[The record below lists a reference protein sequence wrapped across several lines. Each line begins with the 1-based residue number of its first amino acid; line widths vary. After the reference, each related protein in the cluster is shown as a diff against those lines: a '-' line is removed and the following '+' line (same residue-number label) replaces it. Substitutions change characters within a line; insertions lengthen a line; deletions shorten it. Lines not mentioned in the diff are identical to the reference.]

1 MSSTT
6 DHKAERGQVLVLFA
20 GGLIAILIVAAL
32 AFDAGMMVV
41 ERRDEQNAAD
51 AAALA
56 GARTVLTSANFSGPC
71 PATPSGNTAVDAAC
85 AIAKANGF
93 DDADSTETVNIY
105 IPAIHGRYKAVPGF
119 IEVQIQGTR
128 PSVFGGIIG
137 RSTWPVGVFAVATG
151 GQTLS
156 FEFSMLALDPTACEA
171 IKITGGGIVEAYA
184 NIQSNSTGAGC
195 APGDPVSFKR
205 AGGATIDVIADDA
218 TCRAVGEI
226 VDQGSGYMTC
236 TPAENSFALPDPL
249 RYLPAPPQPS
259 LPTQTMGRV
268 GHTKAI
274 PDYCPGATGSKA
286 PSLTQS
292 GPCDVGGNGNA
303 YRGLAWILYP
313 GLYPHGI
320 EVDNDAIAYLMP
332 GIYWIGGGGLQVSN
346 GGSVFTIATES
357 DAAAS
362 IAGATFGGATRCL
375 AVSQAPNPD
384 LPYKCGVMIYNSTL
398 PSQPAGEVHLN
409 GSAATMKLQGF
420 EVAAGDPMDI
430 YNKIVFYQDR
440 TVTTPITLN
449 GSSSSTEVIGVI
461 YSPVG
466 QVKLNGNGGT
476 LLVDQIIA
484 GTYDINGNGGTIKV
498 FANSGFDSP
507 IVAAGL
513 VD

>member
-1 MSSTT
+1 M
-6 DHKAERGQVLVLFA
+6 LVLFA
-20 GGLIAILIVAAL
+20 GGLVAILIVAAL
-32 AFDAGMMVV
+32 AFDVGMMVV

-56 GARTVLTSANFSGPC
+56 GARTVLTSANFSGSC

-85 AIAKANGF
+85 AIAEANGF
-93 DDADSTETVNIY
+93 DDADASEVVNVY
-105 IPAIHGRYKAVPGF
+105 IPPIHGRYKALPGF
-119 IEVQIQGTR
+119 VEVQIQGTR

-156 FEFSMLALDPTACEA
+156 FEFSMLALDPTACKA
-171 IKITGGGIVEAYA
+171 IHVAGDGVVEAYA
-184 NIQSNSTGAGC
+184 NIQSNSTGAAC
-195 APGDPVSFKR
+195 APGDPVSFSR
-205 AGGATIDVIADDA
+205 TGGSTIDVIADDA

-226 VDQGSGYMTC
+226 QDQGSGSMTC
-236 TPAENSFALPDPL
+236 VAAEDSFALPDPL
-249 RYLPAPPQPS
+249 RDLPAPPQPA
-259 LPTQTMGRV
+259 LPTQAMGKV
-268 GHTKAI
+268 GHTKAA
-274 PDYCPGATGSKA
+274 PDYCPGASGSKA
-286 PSLTQS
+286 PSLTQ
-292 GPCDVGGNGNA
+292 PAACDVGGNGAA

-320 EVDNDAIAYLMP
+320 EVDNDAIAYLIP

-362 IAGATFGGATRCL
+362 VAGATFGNPARCL
-375 AVSQAPNPD
+375 AVSQAPESD
-384 LPYKCGVMIYNSTL
+384 LPYKCGVLIYNSKL
-398 PSQPAGEVHLN
+398 PSQAPGEVHLN
-409 GSAATMKLQGF
+409 GNAATMKLQGF
-420 EVAAGDPMDI
+420 EVPAGDPMDT
-430 YNKIVFYQDR
+430 YNKIVFFQDR

-449 GSSSSTEVIGVI
+449 GSASTTEVIGVI

-498 FANSGFDSP
+498 FANSGFDSD